1 MPEPKLDTPPSGNLK
16 IHAEHFRK
24 VVRRIE
30 CIKPIAGDNITLTPT
45 EDGIKIS
52 SAASAAPAGSAGEYS
67 GECGFILQGYSSL
80 FKVIQI
86 NVCSNGQPAQIAVFA
101 PRDGRGDEGGFLCE
115 V

>member
-1 MPEPKLDTPPSGNLK
+1 MPEPKLDILPSGNLK

-52 SAASAAPAGSAGEYS
+52 TTAASGGEVFGYY
-67 GECGFILQGYSSL
+67 GECGFIVQGYSSL
-80 FKVIQI
+80 FRVIQL
-86 NVCSNGQPAQIAVFA
+86 NVCSNGAPDQISVFA
-101 PRDGRGDEGGFLCE
+101 PRDDRAGEGGFLCE

>member
-30 CIKPIAGDNITLTPT
+30 CIKPIAGNNITLTPT

-52 SAASAAPAGSAGEYS
+52 LGASANSGIGYF
-67 GECGFILQGYSSL
+67 GECGFVSQGYNSL
-80 FKVIQI
+80 FNVIYL
-86 NVCSNGQPAQIAVFA
+86 NVCSNGQPAEIAVFA
-101 PRDGRGDEGGFLCE
+101 PRDGRAGDGGFLCE

>member
-1 MPEPKLDTPPSGNLK
+1 MPEPKLANLPPGNLK

-52 SAASAAPAGSAGEYS
+52 STATSGGQDFGYY
-67 GECGFILQGYSSL
+67 GECGFIVQGYSSL
-80 FKVIQI
+80 FRVIEL
-86 NVCSNGQPAQIAVFA
+86 NVCSNGEPAQIAVFA
-101 PRDGRGDEGGFLCE
+101 PRDDRASEGGFLCE

>member
-52 SAASAAPAGSAGEYS
+52 SANTTSADS
-67 GECGFILQGYSSL
+67 GIGYFDECGFVSQGYSSL
-80 FKVIQI
+80 FKVIYL
-86 NVCSNGQPAQIAVFA
+86 NVCSNGQPAEIAVFA
-101 PRDGRGDEGGFLCE
+101 PRDGRAGDGGFLCE